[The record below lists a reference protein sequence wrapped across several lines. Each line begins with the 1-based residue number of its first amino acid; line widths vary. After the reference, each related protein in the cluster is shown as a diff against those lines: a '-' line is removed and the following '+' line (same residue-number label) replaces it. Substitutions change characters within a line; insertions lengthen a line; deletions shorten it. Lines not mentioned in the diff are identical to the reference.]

1 MNPIPGEGRRGALL
15 GDKIFS
21 RKSFKMSK
29 NVISKQTI
37 FFTPNYPSSSGGS
50 PLWPLGQSQGQ
61 TFLKNSILLQIGVE
75 VRYFLKTEKCFGQ
88 D

>member
-1 MNPIPGEGRRGALL
+1 MNLIPGEGRRGALL

-37 FFTPNYPSSSGGS
+37 FFTPNYPSSSGGVTPLATGSVTGANFPKKFYTS
-50 PLWPLGQSQGQ
+50 PNRG
-61 TFLKNSILLQIGVE
+61 
-75 VRYFLKTEKCFGQ
+75 
-88 D
+88 